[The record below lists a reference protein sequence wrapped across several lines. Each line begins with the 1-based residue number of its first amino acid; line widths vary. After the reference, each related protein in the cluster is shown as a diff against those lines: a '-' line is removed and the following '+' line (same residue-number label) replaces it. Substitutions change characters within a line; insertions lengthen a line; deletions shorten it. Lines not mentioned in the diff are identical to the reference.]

1 MKLQLLC
8 LLSAI
13 LKSKLAGFFN
23 PMALLQLT
31 VPFIIFTLS
40 AQVSAQ
46 TPFTRDVTGDLLQQV
61 MPQATGF
68 SEKSGEP
75 PVFTAYGVLPD
86 SGETGII
93 GYVFQTSDMPPLEVG
108 FSAPIEVLV
117 ALDTQATITA
127 IKILD
132 YNESFRSSR
141 GDFMSARG
149 FQEQFRRKPLTDE
162 FRVGRDID
170 GVSRATITSW
180 ATTRGIYNAA
190 RRVAQVY
197 LPDSGIAAG
206 QDSSANLRAHLE
218 PLTWDELKAQGMVK
232 ELAVA
237 LPDST
242 VLNLSFAFLGNNETL
257 GELLVGAEDYSR
269 AERDASNRFDAGALV
284 LTGIGGNASDPFR
297 QERLS
302 LQQNGVDYEM
312 PRRRFVYAGS
322 AMDGK
327 IARQAQYAGAMVLPA
342 AIDLSQPFTIFYD
355 PVNGQTPSS
364 LEFQVTG
371 LMLDVALGNE
381 ILAPGAERE
390 NAASSSDVNW
400 TRVLALLVIFALVMA
415 TFITKNARL
424 RWLTLSVTLVY
435 LGFFSGGF
443 LSVSHITNT
452 INLGPSMIL
461 SDIPLLMIVVFTL
474 VTTLIWGRVFCSTL
488 CPFGAVQDFL
498 SKLVPKRFQK
508 TVPMAIHNKAIY
520 IKYAILALI
529 VVMAFVQGGVSI
541 FQYFEPFGT
550 LFFYST
556 SIVLWSILIL
566 ILLASAVVKRFYC
579 RYACPLGAALGVLS
593 LISLSRIKRVQQCTA
608 CTVCEHACPTG
619 AIERHKVDFKEC
631 VRCDICESKLIQKA
645 GVCRHTVDSLI
656 ARGVK
661 LIPLKTI

>member
-1 MKLQLLC
+1 MRLRLLC
-8 LLSAI
+8 TPLCV
-13 LKSKLAGFFN
+13 LKSTINAF
-23 PMALLQLT
+23 
-31 VPFIIFTLS
+31 FTLL
-40 AQVSAQ
+40 APLLIMVSLQATAQ
-46 TPFTRDVTGDLLQQV
+46 TPFTREVSEDLLRQV
-61 MPQATGF
+61 MPEATRF
-68 SEKSGEP
+68 SEKAGEP
-75 PVFTAYGVLPD
+75 PVFTAYGPLPD
-86 SGETGII
+86 SDETGVI
-93 GYVFQTSDMPPLEVG
+93 GYVFQTSDLPPEEIG

-117 ALDTQATITA
+117 ALDTQATVTA
-127 IKILD
+127 IKVLD

-141 GDFMSARG
+141 GDFLSSRG
-149 FQEQFRRKPLTDE
+149 FQEQFRRKPLSDE

-218 PLTWDELKAQGMVK
+218 PLSWDDLKTQDMVR
-232 ELAVA
+232 ELAVT
-237 LPDST
+237 LPDNT

-257 GELLVGAEDYSR
+257 GDLLVGSEDYSR
-269 AERDASNRFDAGALV
+269 AERDASNRFEAGQLIM
-284 LTGIGGNASDPFR
+284 TGIGGNPSDPFR

-322 AMDGK
+322 ALEGK
-327 IARQAQYAGAMVLPA
+327 IAGQAQYVGAMVLPVE
-342 AIDLSQPFTIFYD
+342 IDLTQPFTIFYD
-355 PVNGQTPSS
+355 PVNGQPQSS

-381 ILAPGAERE
+381 ILAPGAGLED
-390 NAASSSDVNW
+390 NADGSDTNW
-400 TRVLALLVIFALVMA
+400 ARVFALLVIFALVMA
-415 TFITKNARL
+415 TFFSKNSRL
-424 RWLTLSVTLVY
+424 RWFTLSVTLVY
-435 LGFFSGGF
+435 LGFINGGF

-474 VTTLIWGRVFCSTL
+474 LTTLIWGRVFCSTL

-498 SKLVPKRFQK
+498 SKLVPKRWQR
-508 TVPMAIHNKAIY
+508 TVPAAIHNKAIY

-529 VVMAFVQGGVSI
+529 VLMAFVQGGVSI

-556 SIVLWSILIL
+556 SIVLWSILIV
-566 ILLASAVVKRFYC
+566 ILLASSVVKRFYC

-593 LISLSRIKRVQQCTA
+593 LVSLSRIKRVQQCTA

-645 GVCRHTVDSLI
+645 GVCKHTVQSLT

-661 LIPLKTI
+661 LIPLKAA

>member
-1 MKLQLLC
+1 MKNRLLGT
-8 LLSAI
+8 LLPV
-13 LKSKLAGFFN
+13 LKFKSTLAARY
-23 PMALLQLT
+23 MALLLITPLLITAPLQ
-31 VPFIIFTLS
+31 S
-40 AQVSAQ
+40 HAQ
-46 TPFTRDVTGDLLQQV
+46 TPFTRTVNEELLKQV
-61 MPQATGF
+61 MPQATSF
-68 SEKSGEP
+68 SDKAGEP
-75 PVFTAYGVLPD
+75 PVFTAYGPLAE
-86 SGETGII
+86 SGETVVI

-117 ALDTQATITA
+117 ALDTAATVTA
-127 IKILD
+127 IKVLD

-141 GDFMSARG
+141 GDFLSTRG
-149 FQEQFRRKPLTDE
+149 FQEQFRRKPLSDE

-197 LPDSGIAAG
+197 LPDSGVAAG

-218 PLTWDELKAQGMVK
+218 PLTWDDLKSQDMVR
-232 ELAVA
+232 ELAVT

-242 VLNLSFAFLGNNETL
+242 VLNLSFAFLGNNDTL
-257 GELLVGAEDYSR
+257 GELLVGSEDYSR
-269 AERDASNRFDAGALV
+269 AERDASNRFNAGQLV
-284 LTGIGGNASDPFR
+284 LTAIGGNPSDPFR

-322 AMDGK
+322 ALEGK
-327 IARQAQYAGAMVLPA
+327 IAGRASYAGAIVLPTE
-342 AIDLSQPFTIFYD
+342 IDLSQPFTIFYD
-355 PVNGQTPSS
+355 PVNGQSPSS
-364 LEFQVTG
+364 LEFQITG
-371 LMLDVALGNE
+371 LMLDVAQGND
-381 ILAPGAERE
+381 IPAPGAGLE
-390 NAASSSDVNW
+390 NAGASSDINW
-400 TRVLALLVIFALVMA
+400 LRIIALLVIFALVMA
-415 TFITKNARL
+415 TFLSKNARL
-424 RWLTLSVTLVY
+424 RWLTLSVTVVY
-435 LGFFSGGF
+435 LGFINGGF

-498 SKLVPKRFQK
+498 SKLVPKRWQK
-508 TVPMAIHNKAIY
+508 TMPVAIHDKAIY
-520 IKYAILALI
+520 LKYAILALI

-566 ILLASAVVKRFYC
+566 ILLASSVVKRFYC
-579 RYACPLGAALGVLS
+579 RYVCPLGAALGVLS
-593 LISLSRIKRVQQCTA
+593 MISLSRIKRVQQCTA

-619 AIERHKVDFKEC
+619 AIQRHKVDFKEC

-645 GVCRHTVDSLI
+645 GVCKHTVESLTT
-656 ARGVK
+656 RGVT
-661 LIPLKTI
+661 LIPLKAA